1 MPAGQLGS
9 KPAPG
14 CASHDTERPGQ
25 LLHHQLNGQRGTRD
39 ERVANHLP
47 DLPPLPP
54 LTSPPLPRRV
64 RGPGGGTAL
73 TLRGGEQSC
82 HPTALPSGSAA
93 RQKRGP
99 FAPKTAPLHTTSLAQ
114 PHPWHSRIP
123 GAAASLAQP
132 HPHHASSTPTTQLLS
147 AFFSIQPRVRTC
159 FKKSPFPTSTGEKK
173 RPQKAQTPKGTFR
186 LAQASLLCLPH
197 DFYTHLVTRGS

>member
-1 MPAGQLGS
+1 MPAGQPGS

-64 RGPGGGTAL
+64 RGAGGGTAL

-82 HPTALPSGSAA
+82 HPTALPSWSAA
-93 RQKRGP
+93 RQERGP
-99 FAPKTAPLHTTSLAQ
+99 FTPRTAPLHTTSLVQ

-123 GAAASLAQP
+123 GAAASPPHQQ
-132 HPHHASSTPTTQLLS
+132 HPHHPASFCFLQHPAMCENLLQKVS
-147 AFFSIQPRVRTC
+147 VSHQHW
-159 FKKSPFPTSTGEKK
+159 GKK

-186 LAQASLLCLPH
+186 LAQVSLLCLPC

>member
-1 MPAGQLGS
+1 MPAGQPGS

-64 RGPGGGTAL
+64 RGAGGGTAL

-82 HPTALPSGSAA
+82 HPTVLPSWSAA
-93 RQKRGP
+93 RQERGP
-99 FAPKTAPLHTTSLAQ
+99 FTPRTAPRHTTSLVQ
-114 PHPWHSRIP
+114 PHPWHSCIP
-123 GAAASLAQP
+123 GAAASLVQP
-132 HPHHASSTPTTQLLS
+132 HPHHTSSTPTTQLLS

-159 FKKSPFPTSTGEKK
+159 FKKSPFPTSTGEKSDLK
-173 RPQKAQTPKGTFR
+173 RHKPQKAPSALPKYRFCACRVIFT
-186 LAQASLLCLPH
+186 LIS
-197 DFYTHLVTRGS
+197 